1 LCKKMSKQD
10 YYDLLGINK
19 TASADE
25 IKKSYRKLAMKYH
38 PDRNQGDKEAEK
50 KFKEINEAYEVLK
63 DDQKRAAYDR
73 GGHAAFEHGGG
84 GGAWG
89 AGNNGNFDDF
99 SDIFGNIFNDFM
111 GGGQRGRPS
120 AAEINR
126 GSDLRYNL
134 EISLEEAFSGG
145 KHQIQFRS
153 HVSCNT
159 CNGSGSKSGKV
170 VKCKSCNG
178 SGRQRMQQGFFMVE
192 RTCGSCGGV
201 GETVSDPCSKCR
213 GQGSVEEKRSLN
225 VNIPAG
231 VEEGTRMRIAGEG
244 EAGKRGGRSGDL
256 YIFISVSPHKLF
268 TREGANLHCVMPIK
282 MSTAAIGG
290 SVEVPSIDGTKVK
303 LNIPEGT
310 QSGMQFRVKGKG
322 MPIMKSGRFGD
333 MIVHVKVEIPVRLTQ
348 TQKDMLKKFDE
359 ACGENCNPESQS
371 FFGKMRG
378 FFEDLK
384 KR

>member
-1 LCKKMSKQD
+1 M
-10 YYDLLGINK
+10 
-19 TASADE
+19 
-25 IKKSYRKLAMKYH
+25 
-38 PDRNQGDKEAEK
+38 
-50 KFKEINEAYEVLK
+50 
-63 DDQKRAAYDR
+63 
-73 GGHAAFEHGGG
+73 
-84 GGAWG
+84 
-89 AGNNGNFDDF
+89 
-99 SDIFGNIFNDFM
+99 
-111 GGGQRGRPS
+111 
-120 AAEINR
+120 NR

-134 EISLEEAFSGG
+134 GISLEEAYSGG

-153 HVSCNT
+153 HVSCST
-159 CNGSGSKSGKV
+159 CNGSGSKTGKV
-170 VKCKSCNG
+170 IKCKSCNG
-178 SGRQRMQQGFFMVE
+178 SGRERMQQGFFVVE
-192 RTCGSCGGV
+192 RTCGTCGGV
-201 GETVSDPCSKCR
+201 GETIADPCPKCR
-213 GQGSVEEKRSLN
+213 GQGSIEEKRSLN

-231 VEEGTRMRIAGEG
+231 VEEGTRMRITGEG
-244 EAGKRGGRSGDL
+244 EAG
-256 YIFISVSPHKLF
+256 
-268 TREGANLHCVMPIK
+268 
-282 MSTAAIGG
+282 
-290 SVEVPSIDGTKVK
+290 IDGSKVK